1 MISCWEVKYKRLIYE
16 WTSINVEVYLG
27 MVKVLTRN
35 QKVDVSDI
43 LEVGL

>member
-1 MISCWEVKYKRLIYE
+1 MISCWEVKYKRLIYA